1 MQVILYLIKIHFI
14 IIYFF
19 IKLFTRQRKRVY
31 LLSRQFDS
39 PSINYQI
46 IIDELKKK
54 NIDYKVKCKKV
65 ETSIN
70 DSMRTQGHYSNTV
83 GLIKRLFGKFKS
95 SIPYYFSLLGQM
107 VDIAKSKVIIVDGYN
122 LPVSLLKHKKGTKVI
137 QQWHALGAI
146 KKFGYQS
153 IGKVDGINPKVA
165 KILKMHAG
173 YDYVISGSEGMNKY
187 FAEAFNVPEDKVLAI
202 GTPSIDFLKKVDPKV
217 TKNIYKKYPEM
228 KNKINVLYSP
238 TFRNEKNYNYQELID
253 NTDFNKVNLIITNHF
268 KIKTHTHYE
277 DQKTFFPTADGVGHN
292 AFGPDTKGR
301 EVHVHRSRRP
311 DTHRTALHRQSN
323 PVSPRRHHSFPRLHS
338 GRELP
343 SAAGSRHGMRLPH
356 QLHHHLCADTV
367 RTGEF
372 PSEHDGTCSPR
383 LRPLRPQGRPLA
395 LCQQRR
401 RL

>member
-19 IKLFTRQRKRVY
+19 IKLFTKQKRRVY

-46 IIDELKKK
+46 IIEELKKEK
-54 NIDYKVKCKKV
+54 IDYKVKCKKV

-70 DSMRTQGHYSNTV
+70 DSMRTQGHYSNTA
-83 GLIKRLFGKFKS
+83 GLIKRLFTKLKDS
-95 SIPYYFSLLGQM
+95 LSYYFSLLGQM
-107 VDIAKSKVIIVDGYN
+107 IDIAKSKVIIVDGYN

-187 FAEAFNVPEDKVLAI
+187 FAEAFNVPIEKVLAI
-202 GTPSIDFLKKVDPKV
+202 GTPSIDFLKKVEPKI
-217 TKNIYKKYPEM
+217 TKNIYKRYPEM
-228 KNKINVLYSP
+228 KDKINVLYSP

-253 NTDFNKVNLIITNHF
+253 ATDFNKVNLIITNHF
-268 KIKTHTHYE
+268 KVEEKAKDQRVIAVDREEFSTFDILKMVDYVITDYSALMIDAAVINKKILLYLYDFEQYDKNNGVNIDLLNDFKTLAYRDASKLMNVINKDKYDKKAYKDFQELYTPHIDKTSTEATMDLIKRCLDE
-277 DQKTFFPTADGVGHN
+277 
-292 AFGPDTKGR
+292 
-301 EVHVHRSRRP
+301 
-311 DTHRTALHRQSN
+311 
-323 PVSPRRHHSFPRLHS
+323 
-338 GRELP
+338 
-343 SAAGSRHGMRLPH
+343 
-356 QLHHHLCADTV
+356 
-367 RTGEF
+367 
-372 PSEHDGTCSPR
+372 
-383 LRPLRPQGRPLA
+383 
-395 LCQQRR
+395 
-401 RL
+401 

>member
-268 KIKTHTHYE
+268 KVEEKAE
-277 DQKTFFPTADGVGHN
+277 DQRIIAIDSKEFSTFDILKMVDYVITDYSALMIDAAVINKKILLYVYDFEQYDKNNGVNLDLLNEFSTITYKEADKLMNVINKDKYDKAAYKRFQELYTPHIDKTSTEATMDLIKRCL
-292 AFGPDTKGR
+292 D
-301 EVHVHRSRRP
+301 E
-311 DTHRTALHRQSN
+311 
-323 PVSPRRHHSFPRLHS
+323 
-338 GRELP
+338 
-343 SAAGSRHGMRLPH
+343 
-356 QLHHHLCADTV
+356 
-367 RTGEF
+367 
-372 PSEHDGTCSPR
+372 
-383 LRPLRPQGRPLA
+383 
-395 LCQQRR
+395 
-401 RL
+401 

>member
-1 MQVILYLIKIHFI
+1 MKVILYLIKIHFI

-46 IIDELKKK
+46 IIDNLKKEG
-54 NIDYKVKCKKV
+54 IEYKVKCKKV

-70 DSMRTQGHYSNTV
+70 DSVRTQGNYSNTK
-83 GLIKRLFGKFKS
+83 GFISKLFKNIKK

-107 VDIAKSKVIIVDGYN
+107 VDIAKSKVVIVDGYN

-153 IGKVDGINPKVA
+153 IGKVDGINITVA

-187 FAEAFNVPEDKVLAI
+187 FAEAFNVPEEKVLAI
-202 GTPSIDFLKKVDPKV
+202 GTPMIDSIKKVNPKR
-217 TKNIYKKYPEM
+217 TKAIYKKYPQM

-238 TFRNEKNYNYQELID
+238 TFRNGKNYNYQELID
-253 NTDFNKVNLIITNHF
+253 HTDFSKVNLIITNHSKVEETAKDDRVISIDKKEF
-268 KIKTHTHYE
+268 
-277 DQKTFFPTADGVGHN
+277 DTFDILKVV
-292 AFGPDTKGR
+292 D
-301 EVHVHRSRRP
+301 
-311 DTHRTALHRQSN
+311 
-323 PVSPRRHHSFPRLHS
+323 
-338 GRELP
+338 
-343 SAAGSRHGMRLPH
+343 
-356 QLHHHLCADTV
+356 
-367 RTGEF
+367 
-372 PSEHDGTCSPR
+372 
-383 LRPLRPQGRPLA
+383 
-395 LCQQRR
+395 
-401 RL
+401 